1 MTAAGLGL
9 NKFCYAGLIAAHKNK
24 TPPVNDTAAKVSINL
39 LFMFLLDSDF
49 GVSVS
54 LIYIFNLYA
63 KILELVEQSKG
74 WSSVEASRDIAENVM
89 MGISEEELYSIPTAE
104 YIHRRGGF
112 LNRQL
117 TVYHVAF
124 HAFADLRN
132 TEVLCDI
139 ELRTPIFGLVI
150 KY

>member
-1 MTAAGLGL
+1 M
-9 NKFCYAGLIAAHKNK
+9 
-24 TPPVNDTAAKVSINL
+24 
-39 LFMFLLDSDF
+39 
-49 GVSVS
+49 
-54 LIYIFNLYA
+54 
-63 KILELVEQSKG
+63 KILDLVEQSKG
-74 WSSVEASRDIAENVM
+74 WSSVEASRGIAENVM

-139 ELRTPIFGLVI
+139 ELRTPIFGLLV
-150 KY
+150 KYCLSSPSDSHQPCWGGIGQLVKNETTKYAKNEKIIMKIITNLL